1 MAAGVVGDMCL
12 HVPPTREV
20 VEVEGEKSKEPAYTE
35 LVVDL
40 GAREALWPMIT
51 VINVV
56 QVSKIKYSI
65 LYTQNCS

>member
-12 HVPPTREV
+12 HVPLTKEAV
-20 VEVEGEKSKEPAYTE
+20 GVEGEKSKEPAYTE

-40 GAREALWPMIT
+40 GAREALWPMKT
-51 VINVV
+51 VTNAA

-65 LYTQNCS
+65 LYNQNCF